1 MGDNSSGRGEG
12 GLYDYGGGRDL
23 RITEKV
29 EAETQQRLRNKYT
42 NVGEEFSTMEDNLM
56 RTAKEMGEDDTKAV
70 EIRDNVCVRQGKWW
84 IWWRKSAVSDIQD
97 NMNIGNRY
105 TGICIWWQRC
115 GTTETAVLVQSRWR
129 R

>member
-23 RITEKV
+23 GITETV
-29 EAETQQRLRNKYT
+29 EA
-42 NVGEEFSTMEDNLM
+42 
-56 RTAKEMGEDDTKAV
+56 EMGEDDTKAV
-70 EIRDNVCVRQGKWW
+70 EIRDNVCDRQGKWW

-105 TGICIWWQRC
+105 TGRCIWWQRC